1 MEFVVDTTTEIPY
14 NAPVAAC
21 PTSEDVPLKAIEFF
35 LKFRIDNPVDFV
47 RTLGAG
53 NFDVVLSSA
62 VQDAIRQRGRRVR
75 TEQAYELRGSDV
87 ADMQETLNRQLSQ
100 YGVRILGANI
110 PDVQLPDQY
119 QQNLATRERVA
130 KELSAYEREW
140 ELTRKRRTDNLLMEI
155 ERAKKTR
162 DAKLVEVEAARNRAR
177 QDVARMLEEQET
189 EAQRARWEIEAR
201 GRATLTE
208 AQNEATSRRRLGN
221 AYRDNRAVLHYELA
235 RRRLDVGEKLAE
247 HAPRPVVVRGDSGDS
262 STLSTLLMSQ
272 LLPKMGN
279 VAWSTNGSSDRAAG
293 DGSGSDSDDARD
305 DLLDTITQTAAGADS
320 TPARDTEQ

>member
-1 MEFVVDTTTEIPY
+1 
-14 NAPVAAC
+14 
-21 PTSEDVPLKAIEFF
+21 
-35 LKFRIDNPVDFV
+35 
-47 RTLGAG
+47 
-53 NFDVVLSSA
+53 
-62 VQDAIRQRGRRVR
+62 
-75 TEQAYELRGSDV
+75 
-87 ADMQETLNRQLSQ
+87 RQLSQ

-140 ELTRKRRTDNLLMEI
+140 ELTRTRRTDNLLMEI

-247 HAPRPVVVRGDSGDS
+247 HAPRPVVMRGDSGDS
-262 STLSTLLMSQ
+262 STVSTSLMSQ
-272 LLPKMGN
+272 
-279 VAWSTNGSSDRAAG
+279 
-293 DGSGSDSDDARD
+293 
-305 DLLDTITQTAAGADS
+305 
-320 TPARDTEQ
+320 